1 MSEQLALLI
10 PVLALSSTLLLSTTL
25 STLLTVLFT
34 VALAAVLATVFTTLS
49 TFAAFAA
56 LFVVFISSSVVRG
69 SIFRFLVATT
79 SVVFCWLLSLSE
91 LNLAAVRVCA
101 VG

>member
-34 VALAAVLATVFTTLS
+34 VVLAAVLPAVL
-49 TFAAFAA
+49 AA
-56 LFVVFISSSVVRG
+56 LFVVFISSSVIRD
-69 SIFRFLVATT
+69 SIFRFLVTTT

>member
-34 VALAAVLATVFTTLS
+34 VALAAALAARFTTLS
-49 TFAAFAA
+49 TFAA
-56 LFVVFISSSVVRG
+56 LFVVFVSSSVVRD

-79 SVVFCWLLSLSE
+79 SAVFCWLLSLSE